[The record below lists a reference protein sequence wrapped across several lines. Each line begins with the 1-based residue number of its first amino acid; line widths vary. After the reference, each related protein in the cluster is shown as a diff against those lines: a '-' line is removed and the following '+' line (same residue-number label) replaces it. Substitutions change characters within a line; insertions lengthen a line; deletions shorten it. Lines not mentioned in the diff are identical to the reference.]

1 MELNV
6 LGGIVQVDSEGQG
19 PEIVMVHSLLTDAA
33 AFDQVASALAAG
45 HTVHR
50 ISLPGFGSTTPL
62 AKPSIEDLA
71 DLVAATAD
79 ALQCEPDTVV
89 YGNGLGGFVAVAAA
103 ARHSQRFGGLIAT
116 NCGSVFPA
124 DRTPA
129 FETMATLAEADGMK
143 AVVDVAVR
151 RIFTETYLEDHPE
164 VIGERRDVILAVEPD
179 AFAAACRALAKM
191 DLRPILSNLAMPV
204 LVVAGGADQTTP
216 PEMSE
221 QLAAEIEGSELAVID
236 NCGHCPQLER
246 PQALLAAVAPFLGRA
261 AA

>member
-6 LGGIVQVDSEGQG
+6 QGGTVQVDSQGQG
-19 PEIVMVHSLLTDAA
+19 RDIVMVHSLLTDAA
-33 AFDQVASALAAG
+33 AFDEVAAALAAT

-50 ISLPGFGSTTPL
+50 ISLPGFGNTTPIGMS
-62 AKPSIEDLA
+62 SIEDLA

-79 ALQCEPDTVV
+79 ALQCGPTTVV

-103 ARHSQRFGGLIAT
+103 ARHGDRFGGLIAT
-116 NCGSVFPA
+116 NCGSVFPT

-129 FETMATLAEADGMK
+129 LGTMATLVEGDGMK

-151 RIFTETYLEDHPE
+151 RIFTEKYLDDHPE
-164 VIGERRDVILAVEPD
+164 VIGERRDVILTIDPD
-179 AFAAACRALAKM
+179 AFAAACRALAEM
-191 DLRPILSNLAMPV
+191 DLRPHLGNIYMPV

-221 QLAAEIEGSELAVID
+221 QLAADIEGSELAVID

-246 PQALLAAVAPFLGRA
+246 PQALLAAVTPFLEGHA
-261 AA
+261 A